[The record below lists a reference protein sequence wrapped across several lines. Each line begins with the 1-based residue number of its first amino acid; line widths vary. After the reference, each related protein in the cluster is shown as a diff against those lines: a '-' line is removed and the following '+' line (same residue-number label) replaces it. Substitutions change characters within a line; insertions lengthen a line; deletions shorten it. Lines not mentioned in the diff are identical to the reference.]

1 MRLINIPDMDLSDE
15 IAVLRRAEAIS
26 RTGSWDYDRE
36 TGAFRISEETARILG
51 MAWVQDGRI
60 LQRVGVASVPGWDH
74 IRTALLDLSEPGRE
88 FNILFGIELPGT
100 EGRRMVNAAG
110 TLVPVA
116 EEGRSYISGI
126 VKEVPLSGLF
136 MSDLP
141 NQFNLIMNTTGLES
155 LDGTCEMISAWLD
168 ADCVM
173 IGRILP
179 GGESVK
185 VISMR
190 LDGKKVSDH
199 TYKLKD
205 TPCENV
211 AAKGFC
217 LYPEHAFELFP
228 KSQDLKTLG
237 IQGYLGTPLRNNAGD
252 TIGVICVLSR
262 RPLHPEPIVRICIEL
277 IALKAG
283 AEIERHLAE
292 EALENNRLILADAL
306 NLAHIASWEYDAAT
320 GLFQFDQHF
329 YSLFATTTE
338 QEGGSCMPAEV
349 FSREFIHPD
358 DRISFTTDL
367 KKIVADTAGT
377 NTAMFEHRV
386 IRRDAEIR
394 DMMVRVCVIRN
405 AAGKILQVHGS
416 DQDIT
421 ELKKAE
427 RALVQANRK
436 INLLGSVTRHDILN
450 QVTILRSYFR
460 HTKKKHPE
468 PAIGDCMDKLDT
480 IAQKIQHQIE
490 FTRIYKD
497 LGCNTPGWF
506 ELNEI
511 MPEIPGTIRFSSDL
525 QNLSAYAD
533 PIIEKVFENL
543 LDNSLRYGKHV
554 SEIKVSV
561 TPHNGAMMV
570 LWEDNGIGIP
580 AEEKE
585 LIFEHGYGVNTG
597 LGLFLAREI
606 LAITGISIRETG
618 TPGKGARFEMILP
631 EGTYR

>member
-1 MRLINIPDMDLSDE
+1 MRLRSISDVDLSDE

-36 TGAFRISEETARILG
+36 TGTFRISEETARILG
-51 MAWVQDGRI
+51 MAWTQEGRI
-60 LQRVGVASVPGWDH
+60 LQRVGVASVPGWEH
-74 IRTALLDLSEPGRE
+74 LRTALLDLTEPGRE

-141 NQFNLIMNTTGLES
+141 NQFNMIMNTTGLES

-173 IGRILP
+173 IGTILP
-179 GGESVK
+179 DGETVK
-185 VISMR
+185 VISML

-199 TYKLKD
+199 TYMLKD

-211 AAKGFC
+211 ATKGFC

-283 AEIERHLAE
+283 AEIERHRAE
-292 EALENNRLILADAL
+292 EALENNRLILTDAL

-320 GLFQFDQHF
+320 GFFQFDQHF

-338 QEGGSCMPAEV
+338 QEGGCCMPAEV

-367 KKIVADTAGT
+367 KKIVADTSGA

-394 DMMVRVCVIRN
+394 DMMVRVCVIRD
-405 AAGKILQVHGS
+405 AAGKILRVHGS

-468 PAIGDCMDKLDT
+468 PAIADCMDKLDT

-506 ELNEI
+506 ELNDI
-511 MPEIPGTIRFSSDL
+511 MPEIPGTIRFSADL
-525 QNLSAYAD
+525 QNLSTYAD

-561 TPHNGAMMV
+561 APHNGAMMV

-618 TPGKGARFEMILP
+618 TPGKGARFEIILP